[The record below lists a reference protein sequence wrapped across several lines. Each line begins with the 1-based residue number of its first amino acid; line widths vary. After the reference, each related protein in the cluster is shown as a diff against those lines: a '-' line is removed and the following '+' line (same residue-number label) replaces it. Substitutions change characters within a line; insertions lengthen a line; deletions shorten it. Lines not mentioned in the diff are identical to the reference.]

1 MTQEATLTYR
11 HRLPVRLMHWI
22 NVLSLTVLFMSGLHI
37 FNAHPTLNWG
47 ASSYSNRPALLEIGA
62 EEVDDASD
70 ADDDKPASKSALAVR
85 GTTTIFG
92 HQFDT
97 TGVLGARTRADGRTD
112 TNAFPLWMTIPGSY
126 SLADARNWHFFFA
139 WLFVFNGVAYLIYS
153 FASGHVRRDLAPT
166 ASEMRHIGE
175 SIKDHLRLRHP
186 TGNAATRYN
195 VLQKLAY
202 LVVIFILLPLIVL
215 MGMAMSPGLDALL
228 TGWVDLFGGRQSAR
242 TIHFVVAW
250 MLVAF
255 VVIHVVEVILS
266 GLFNHMRSMI
276 TGYYRIPPDPVS
288 PPLPQP
294 GEPT

>member
-1 MTQEATLTYR
+1 MTQDATLTYR

-47 ASSYSNRPALLEIGA
+47 ASSYSDRPALLEIGA
-62 EEVDDASD
+62 EEADDASD
-70 ADDDKPASKSALAVR
+70 DDDDKPANKSAPAVR
-85 GTTTIFG
+85 GVTTVFG

-139 WLFVFNGVAYLIYS
+139 WLFVINGVAYLIYS

-166 ASEMRHIGE
+166 ANDMRHIGE

-186 TGNAATRYN
+186 TGDAATRYN

-250 MLVAF
+250 LLVAF

-288 PPLPQP
+288 QPLPQP